1 MRASP
6 QPLIQ
11 VFTFDQGFQ
20 DDLQRIVLL
29 LLAGFA
35 RREPEV
41 VS

>member
-6 QPLIQ
+6 QPPIQ

-20 DDLQRIVLL
+20 DDWQLIVLF